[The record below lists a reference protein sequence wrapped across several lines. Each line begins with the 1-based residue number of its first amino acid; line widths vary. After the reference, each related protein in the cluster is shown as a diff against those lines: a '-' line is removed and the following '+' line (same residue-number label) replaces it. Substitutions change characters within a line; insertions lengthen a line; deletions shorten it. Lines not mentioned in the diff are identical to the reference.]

1 MKISHM
7 KVSILFAIQ
16 DMGNCFN
23 SNIVSQLNLDR
34 EVIYACEA
42 A

>member
-1 MKISHM
+1 ME
-7 KVSILFAIQ
+7 VSFFFAIQ

-23 SNIVSQLNLDR
+23 SYIVSQLNLDR
-34 EVIYACEA
+34 EVIYACKA